1 MPVIDVHTHNYTRG
15 WLDLLRTHGG
25 QYGLKMRPDGR
36 EEIFRGDTPVAIPQP
51 GHFDYDLRIR
61 TMDEAGIDL
70 SIVSLTCPNVYWG
83 GEDVSCRAARDS
95 NDTMRAAQTAH
106 PDRIRWFTS
115 LPWEY
120 PRRAVEELARTC
132 DDGAIGV
139 MVLANVAGCSLND
152 PSFAPIWAEIDRRA
166 LPVLVHPTDPPGADL
181 MDMGKYDLSWSVGFM
196 FDTTLA
202 ITRMIFDGFFDLY
215 PNLKLIAAHGGGAL
229 PYLVGRFEKGDEV
242 ELPERRQDAVQAA
255 RLPAPHL
262 LRLHHLRSE
271 RLELPCIRGRCRA
284 RTVRYRLAAPSVRH
298 QGSIRAYCNLPG
310 GSTRRNARRQR
321 AADFRDLKDSSAAS
335 SICTSLECGP
345 AIKSRPTQKSRTR
358 RVRSSNT

>member
-15 WLDLLRTHGG
+15 WLDLLRTQGG

-36 EEIFRGDTPVAIPQP
+36 EEIFRGDTPVALPQP

-83 GEDVSCRAARDS
+83 GEEVSCRAARDS

-242 ELPERRQDAVQAA
+242 ELPERRRMQCKPHDYLRHIYYDCITYDQSALNYLVSVVGAERVLFGTDWPHQVYDIKGAFAHTATFPAAQRDAMRGAN
-255 RLPAPHL
+255 AP
-262 LRLHHLRSE
+262 RIFE
-271 RLELPCIRGRCRA
+271 I
-284 RTVRYRLAAPSVRH
+284 
-298 QGSIRAYCNLPG
+298 
-310 GSTRRNARRQR
+310 
-321 AADFRDLKDSSAAS
+321 
-335 SICTSLECGP
+335 
-345 AIKSRPTQKSRTR
+345 
-358 RVRSSNT
+358 